1 MQAFLEAMAFWPR
14 AEAVH
19 HACLQCL
26 VALCKDNAMMKAHVA
41 VVALPATLASLS
53 THAASPAVVE
63 RGFTLLGV
71 LQSGGDHLNDGIRR
85 LQAEAGLLSAAAAA
99 LPAAAARDEAAL
111 AAVCFA
117 VAMVLRG
124 GEEWRG
130 AAKQR
135 ATRSPLLSQLC
146 AAETVRTARLSP
158 VFVLSRYACVVP
170 AQGSPPDRHQD
181 RAVRVCRGTSSTARP
196 RTAHQTKHSPRCSPS
211 WRCT

>member
-1 MQAFLEAMAFWPR
+1 MQAFLEAMALWPR

-85 LQAEAGLLSAAAAA
+85 LQAEAGLLATAAAA

-124 GEEWRG
+124 GEEWRN
-130 AAKQR
+130 AAKRR
-135 ATRSPLLSQLC
+135 ARRSPLLAQLCTAEAVRSPHHCCALAGTLWTRYRSQLQ
-146 AAETVRTARLSP
+146 RR
-158 VFVLSRYACVVP
+158 
-170 AQGSPPDRHQD
+170 
-181 RAVRVCRGTSSTARP
+181 
-196 RTAHQTKHSPRCSPS
+196 
-211 WRCT
+211 